1 MSRKGFLVF
10 SVVLLSLILV
20 NASLAMGQDIST
32 KLSRVIR
39 VELELDSDVYRV
51 IETEYRGEK
60 VILIA
65 IFGNDKALN
74 SSLNSDI
81 KSAIR
86 QNREETPLAISVLTR
101 NKQTKFHPYALRI
114 VQNNEESSPKNV
126 IGITD
131 GFNDGAMP
139 EKVPIE
145 GEEFWGSKGI
155 ITLGADFDTSSP
167 FNLKYGTAS
176 AHFSL
181 PGQETEMDKVK
192 EGEEESLGE
201 RESIGDTDTS
211 PNESDP
217 NESEGLSGTDS
228 STTAPSGSNS
238 SNSSGTGGGFI
249 ALLAQLGAL
258 ILITAS
264 FL

>member
-1 MSRKGFLVF
+1 MSKKGFLIF
-10 SVVLLSLILV
+10 GVVVLSLILV
-20 NASLAMGQDIST
+20 NASLAMGQDVST

-65 IFGNDKALN
+65 IFGNEKALN
-74 SSLNSDI
+74 SSLNPDI

-86 QNREETPLAISVLTR
+86 QNMEKTPLAISVLTR
-101 NKQTKFHPYALRI
+101 NKQAKFHPYALRI
-114 VQNNEESSPKNV
+114 VQNNEETSPKNV

-131 GFNDGAMP
+131 GFNDGDMP

-145 GEEFWGSKGI
+145 GEVFWGSKGI

-167 FNLKYGTAS
+167 FNLKYGTSS

-181 PGQETEMDKVK
+181 SGQETEMDKVM
-192 EGEEESLGE
+192 EGKEESLGE
-201 RESIGDTDTS
+201 REGIGDTNTS
-211 PNESDP
+211 P
-217 NESEGLSGTDS
+217 NESEGLSGT
-228 STTAPSGSNS
+228 
-238 SNSSGTGGGFI
+238 
-249 ALLAQLGAL
+249 
-258 ILITAS
+258 
-264 FL
+264 